1 MCYAKLPVLPVAG
14 ALQSL
19 ILNHLDPIAIRVKHE
34 GHILHTAVGQTLL
47 PVNIQRLEA
56 RAGRVEV
63 IDGDTC
69 AVRQSFLGKKA
80 RLLTDMAKSLGLGV
94 AIMIDLAFLL
104 LGAIVPGQFQD
115 PFPLHHRGL
124 GVILQIHVRSGVS

>member
-1 MCYAKLPVLPVAG
+1 MCYAKLPDLPVAG

-19 ILNHLDPIAIRVKHE
+19 ILNHLNPIAIRVKHE
-34 GHILHTAVGQTLL
+34 GHILHTTVGQTLL

-56 RAGRVEV
+56 RAGRIEI

-69 AVRQSFLGKKA
+69 AVRQSFLGKKV
-80 RLLTDMAKSLGLGV
+80 RLLTDMAESLGLGV
-94 AIMIDLAFLL
+94 AVMIDLALLL

-115 PFPLHHRGL
+115 TFPLHHWGL
-124 GVILQIHVRSGVS
+124 GVIFQIHVRTRVS